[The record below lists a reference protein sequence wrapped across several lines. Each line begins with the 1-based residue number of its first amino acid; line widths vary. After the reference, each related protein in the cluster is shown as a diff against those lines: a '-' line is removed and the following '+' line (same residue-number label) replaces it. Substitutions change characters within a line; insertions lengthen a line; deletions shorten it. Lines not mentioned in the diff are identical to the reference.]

1 MQQLQKLP
9 IKVVYVEDDETI
21 LEETAGFLQ
30 NYVEKLYIAK
40 NGKEGLDLFIDKGPD
55 AVITDFDMPVMSGLE
70 MIKQIKERRPET
82 PIFVTTA
89 FEDDTLH
96 LTRAIEYGIT
106 QYISK
111 KSKPDRLLESIYD
124 YFKNDEQFRFS
135 LSISK
140 EGKILSIGEKFAY
153 FLGYDPKE
161 LFGEP
166 VERLIEP
173 IPHIHNRH
181 FIKRLA
187 EERDVEYA
195 HCIFRKKD
203 GSDILLSGSAKF
215 SVSGAQK
222 RYTTKWHPI
231 DSIVRSN
238 EEIKERLIKEGY
250 LKSLMKFH
258 AEVSQDIITAF
269 TVEEFLHG
277 FVEKLPMISIRTLG
291 FLMLMEGSTLK
302 DLFHPSYPGLSFE
315 SLIPESIDLTNP
327 GNEKLYL
334 PCFLA
339 AKHNQMVF
347 VDDISYLPDTQLK
360 TILRAHDIVTAISIP
375 MKIRLQNRPAGI
387 LTLLFQENHTF
398 DKEELE
404 LWQNVANTVAFGIE
418 SIKAKIER
426 DELIIKLDMMAHTD
440 KLTGTI
446 NRHRGVELLEH
457 EIKRARRY
465 RHPFSLIYFDIDHF
479 KKINDTYGHAT
490 GDAVLIK
497 ATETIGKNLRAT
509 DSLIRWGGEEFMII
523 LPETSLG
530 DAVHIAQKLR
540 EHIEKRSADI
550 PVPITASFGV
560 ASWEEDQTLD
570 TLIHRADTK
579 MYEAKKL
586 GRNRIAY

>member
-1 MQQLQKLP
+1 MQQLHKLP

-21 LEETAGFLQ
+21 IEETAGFLQ
-30 NYVEKLYIAK
+30 KYVEKLYIAK
-40 NGKEGLDLFIDKGPD
+40 NGKEGLEIFLDKGPD
-55 AVITDFDMPVMSGLE
+55 VVITDFDMPVMSGLE
-70 MIKQIKERRPET
+70 MIKKIKERQPET
-82 PIFVTTA
+82 PIFVTTS
-89 FEDDTLH
+89 FENDTLN

-124 YFKNDEQFRFS
+124 YFKSDEQFRFS
-135 LSISK
+135 LELSYD
-140 EGKILSIGEKFAY
+140 GKILSIGEKFAY
-153 FLGYDPKE
+153 FLGYEPDGL
-161 LFGEP
+161 LFEP
-166 VERLIEP
+166 IERLIEP

-181 FIKRLA
+181 FIKRLR
-187 EERDVEYA
+187 EERDIEYA

-203 GSDILLSGSAKF
+203 GSDILLSGSAKL
-215 SVSGAQK
+215 SVSQGEK
-222 RYTTKWHPI
+222 RYQTRWYPI
-231 DSIVRSN
+231 ESIVRSN
-238 EEIKERLIKEGY
+238 EEIRERLAKEEY

-258 AEVSQDIITAF
+258 AEISQDIITAF
-269 TVEEFLHG
+269 TVEEFLVG
-277 FVEKLPMISIRTLG
+277 FVEKLPMIGGGTLG
-291 FLMLMEGSTLK
+291 FLMLMKGESLK
-302 DLFHPSYPGLSFE
+302 ELFHPSYPELSFE
-315 SLIPESIDLTNP
+315 SLIPKSIDLRNP
-327 GNEKLYL
+327 ENEKLYL

-347 VDDISYLPDTQLK
+347 VDDIANLPETKLK
-360 TILRAHDIVTAISIP
+360 EILSKSGIVTAISIP

-387 LTLLFQENHTF
+387 LTLLFRENHTF

-404 LWQNVANTVAFGIE
+404 LWQNVANTAAFGIE

-426 DELIIKLDMMAHTD
+426 DELIVKLDMMAHTD

-446 NRHRGVELLEH
+446 NRHRGMELLEH
-457 EIKRARRY
+457 EIKRADRY
-465 RHPFSLIYFDIDHF
+465 RHPFSIIYFDIDHF

-497 ATETIGKNLRAT
+497 ATETIRKNLRVI
-509 DSLIRWGGEEFMII
+509 DSLIRWGGEEFLIL
-523 LPETSLG
+523 LPETSLS

-540 EHIEKRSADI
+540 EHLEKRSADI

-560 ASWEEDQTLD
+560 ASWEEDQTID